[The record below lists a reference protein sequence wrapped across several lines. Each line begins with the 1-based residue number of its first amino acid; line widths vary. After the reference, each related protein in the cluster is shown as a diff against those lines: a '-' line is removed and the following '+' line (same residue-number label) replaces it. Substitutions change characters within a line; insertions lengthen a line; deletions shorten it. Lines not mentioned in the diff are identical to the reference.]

1 MKAQHIRIRPDRLN
15 APLATCNVG
24 KLSSAVFIIEGD
36 IPEDIDTIAVQIGRT
51 PDPQTHEPRPNYT
64 AAASEMA
71 PDGSAARTF
80 RCYLAPFYFPDEADS
95 LEYHVVGTDD
105 HGNARWLGTGP
116 LIVRDNPA
124 NGSPVPPEIIPADTY
139 IRNPA
144 TGLYH
149 KLTAA
154 LNELGEIVLDC
165 DPEGIQR

>member
-1 MKAQHIRIRPDRLN
+1 MKTHNVKIRPDRLN
-15 APLATCNVG
+15 DPLATCFVG
-24 KLSSAVFIIEGD
+24 KLSSAVFMIGGD
-36 IPEDIDTIAVQIGRT
+36 IPDDVDTIAVQIGRT
-51 PDPQTHEPRPNYT
+51 DDPTTHTPRQNFT
-64 AAASEMA
+64 AAATEVEGQT
-71 PDGSAARTF
+71 PRCF
-80 RCYLAPFYFPDEADS
+80 RAYLSPFLFPDTSDA
-95 LEYHVVGTDD
+95 LEYHVIATDD

-154 LNELGEIVLDC
+154 VNELGEIVLDC

>member
-24 KLSSAVFIIEGD
+24 KLSSAVFVIEGD
-36 IPEDIDTIAVQIGRT
+36 IPEDVDTIAVQIGRT
-51 PDPQTHEPRPNYT
+51 PDPQTQEPRQNYT
-64 AAASEMA
+64 AAATEVEGQT
-71 PDGSAARTF
+71 PRCF
-80 RCYLAPFYFPDEADS
+80 RAYLSPFLFPDTSDA
-95 LEYHVVGTDD
+95 LEYHVIATDD

-154 LNELGEIVLDC
+154 VNELGEIVIDC

>member
-1 MKAQHIRIRPDRLN
+1 MKAHNIRIRPDRLN
-15 APLATCNVG
+15 DPLATCFVG
-24 KLSSAVFIIEGD
+24 KLSSAVFIVYGD
-36 IPEDIDTIAVQIGRT
+36 IPDDVDTITVQIGRT
-51 PDPQTHEPRPNYT
+51 EDPDTHQPRQNYT
-64 AAASEMA
+64 AAASEVEGQT
-71 PDGSAARTF
+71 PRSF
-80 RCYLAPFYFPDEADS
+80 RAYLSPFLFPDVSDA
-95 LEYHVVGTDD
+95 LEYHVLGTDAN
-105 HGNARWLGTGP
+105 GNARWLGTGP

-154 LNELGEIVLDC
+154 VNELGEIVLDC